1 MRRVVLNNVEYLEED
16 GIYNPIKKES
26 SYEEMGGTYEL
37 GKDQMLYP
45 TFNIIEKRRKIKHE
59 NYGMLHL
66 AYLKMEHIEFYMELE
81 IENKLRTRQLEI
93 DNCVNKFRE
102 LETPRYMKAWEVTE
116 ELKLKD
122 YKKWVKL
129 MNQIDIIINEQI
141 KHMIVY
147 SL

>member
-1 MRRVVLNNVEYLEED
+1 
-16 GIYNPIKKES
+16 
-26 SYEEMGGTYEL
+26 
-37 GKDQMLYP
+37 
-45 TFNIIEKRRKIKHE
+45 
-59 NYGMLHL
+59 MLHL

-93 DNCVNKFRE
+93 DNRVNKFRE

-116 ELKLKD
+116 ELKIKN

-129 MNQIDIIINEQI
+129 MNQIDIIIDEQI

>member
-1 MRRVVLNNVEYLEED
+1 MGTVVLNNAEYIEKN

-26 SYEEMGGTYEL
+26 SYEEKGGTYEL
-37 GKDQMLYP
+37 GKDGMLYP
-45 TFNIIEKRRKIKHE
+45 TFDFIVKRRKIKYE
-59 NYGMLHL
+59 NFGMLHL
-66 AYLKMEHIEFYMELE
+66 AYLKMEHIELYMDLE
-81 IENKLRTRQLEI
+81 IENKLKKRQLEI
-93 DNCVNKFRE
+93 DNRANKFRE

-116 ELKLKD
+116 ELKMKN

-129 MNQIDIIINEQI
+129 MNQIDIIIDEQI